1 MQRGKGGSMTD
12 IPDIQVALILFGS
25 LGIWFCGFSHGKWY
39 GIQKAEKHQQESRRM
54 QQALKEERNK
64 RR

>member
-1 MQRGKGGSMTD
+1 MTD
-12 IPDIQVALILFGS
+12 IPDFQLWAIMIMAVGC
-25 LGIWFCGFSHGKWY
+25 WFAGFSHGKWY

-54 QQALKEERNK
+54 QQALREERNK

>member
-1 MQRGKGGSMTD
+1 MTD
-12 IPDIQVALILFGS
+12 IPDFQVAAIFIGS
-25 LGIWFCGFSHGKWY
+25 AIIWFCGFSHGKWY

>member
-1 MQRGKGGSMTD
+1 MSD
-12 IPDIQVALILFGS
+12 ISDFQLWSILIMAVGC
-25 LGIWFCGFSHGKWY
+25 WFAGFSHGKWC

-54 QQALKEERNK
+54 QQALRDERNK